1 MVSAGLSSVV
11 QSLQAF
17 RREDCGSDSQE
28 QGKTQVSAGTLVIL
42 LVTWNVN
49 VGSFPALPCLI
60 LLSMGTN
67 FRIVAVPCLG
77 HVRCIGDSWVLI
89 ILRGWCIAGMWQ
101 QSLQHLR
108 GALHPLRS
116 VQVLGVF
123 RGGCV
128 FDFFWC
134 FSLCEPGRAET
145 VDSWPVILCCVSQTV
160 PKWLGAF
167 LSLSPEG
174 SAFETSLGPHLP
186 FLLVLS
192 CWGMLWS
199 YFWRSFSWLKV
210 WQTDCW
216 NGVFLFYSY
225 LCQNWGWPQTVT
237 CIVTVFFTAEVMFF
251 CNVFEKENHKQ
262 IRNPSKQNKTPKTMA
277 PTFLPSAINPS
288 LISGRAVKKP
298 LLRYGVHKQ

>member
-1 MVSAGLSSVV
+1 MHRGQLSTDNTEGLVCSRNVTAEPAASAWGSSSSEISSSAG
-11 QSLQAF
+11 
-17 RREDCGSDSQE
+17 G
-28 QGKTQVSAGTLVIL
+28 VS
-42 LVTWNVN
+42 W
-49 VGSFPALPCLI
+49 
-60 LLSMGTN
+60 
-67 FRIVAVPCLG
+67 
-77 HVRCIGDSWVLI
+77 WV
-89 ILRGWCIAGMWQ
+89 
-101 QSLQHLR
+101 
-108 GALHPLRS
+108 
-116 VQVLGVF
+116 
-123 RGGCV
+123 CV
-128 FDFFWC
+128 WFFWC

-160 PKWLGAF
+160 PRWLGAF

-262 IRNPSKQNKTPKTMA
+262 IRNPHKQNKTPKTMA

-288 LISGRAVKKP
+288 LISGRAMKKS